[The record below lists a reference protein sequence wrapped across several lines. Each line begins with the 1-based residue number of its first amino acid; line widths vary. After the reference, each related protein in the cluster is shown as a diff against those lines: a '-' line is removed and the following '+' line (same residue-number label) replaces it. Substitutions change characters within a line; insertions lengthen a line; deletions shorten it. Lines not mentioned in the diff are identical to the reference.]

1 MRGKQFH
8 KGMEVYVWAIVVFCQ
23 LKHCPEDKLRNFVV
37 QLRKIGNDAG
47 MPIRRDPC
55 FVRWLQGMDTVEPVF
70 RQLRQENPDLQLV
83 MIILPGKTPIYGKC
97 DICLWVNIVCV
108 YTSVYLC
115 ELLSTFLY
123 SSAYLCPVVRSVCTG
138 VLWSTIV

>member
-1 MRGKQFH
+1 M
-8 KGMEVYVWAIVVFCQ
+8 WAIVVFCQ

-97 DICLWVNIVCV
+97 DSIHVCV
-108 YTSVYLC
+108 RIFCGLPCILLYTK
-115 ELLSTFLY
+115 LLSMFLY
-123 SSAYLCPVVRSVCTG
+123 TVKYHE
-138 VLWSTIV
+138 